1 MKKDSQATP
10 PDLIIEVCAVD
21 LTSLDNKVK
30 ITPAGEVTG
39 IDGRVF
45 NIDGNQLLKRLIKN
59 KLELALNVNHGWS
72 SSRDEAVGW
81 FKDFELKKDGI
92 YATLELNEAGKEL
105 VSAKKYKYLS
115 PEFYIGETRE
125 VNLIVGVGLVNKP
138 NLLNKSLNKS
148 QNNQSTTTEQDMAD
162 KKEDNAIE
170 LKQQNNALTTENDT
184 LKKQLAELNKQ
195 QLINQVDNAIKA
207 GELIPAKK
215 DFALTLEKNALTD
228 FLKLEAQSTSK
239 TESNNLQAGAESSSE
254 PANCDITKQFNGEA

>member
-1 MKKDSQATP
+1 MEKDSQATP

-59 KLELALNVNHGWS
+59 NLELALNVNHGWAA
-72 SSRDEAVGW
+72 SRDEAVGW
-81 FKDFELKKDGI
+81 FKDYELKKDGI

-148 QNNQSTTTEQDMAD
+148 QNNQSTTAEQDMAD

-215 DFALTLEKNALTD
+215 EFALTLEKNALTD

-239 TESNNLQAGAESSSE
+239 TESNNLQAEAKSSSE